1 MNNKIE
7 RWIERNTAVEE
18 NHLLNALYL
27 TAKANGDLKFSFSK
41 HELSII
47 CGLEKRIE
55 TGSCINDDTG
65 IYYTIKR
72 RKANEINH
80 FIDQF
85 YIARYYDH
93 EAKKISKRRRY
104 QKGLCNKTAIG
115 TDAIFKFI
123 TSKVT
128 NKNIMLNKVF
138 GEYEALEAIWT
149 PCSINPTIDYT
160 HRRILTGK
168 FYIIN
173 KEYDNIVID
182 FSDFQIKTLITNTNQ
197 KYTLAHDH
205 DNCFSIKV
213 LNAGRIINKNNLTN
227 FEYHNGWYT
236 FGVWNN

>member
-7 RWIERNTAVEE
+7 RWITQGVAVEE
-18 NHLLNALYL
+18 NSLLNALYL
-27 TAKANGDLKFSFSK
+27 TAKAKDDLEFSYLK
-41 HELSII
+41 HELAIV
-47 CGLEKRIE
+47 CELKKRIE

-72 RKANEINH
+72 RKGYETGH

-85 YIARYYDH
+85 HIARYYDH
-93 EAKKISKRRRY
+93 NAKKIFKRRRY
-104 QKGLCNKTAIG
+104 QKGLSNKAATG
-115 TDAIFKFI
+115 TDKIFKFI

-128 NKNIMLNKVF
+128 NKNIMLNEVL
-138 GEYEALEAIWT
+138 GQYEALEAIWT

-160 HRRILTGK
+160 NRRILTGK

-173 KEYDNIVID
+173 KEYDNIIID
-182 FSDFQIKTLITNTNQ
+182 FSDFQIKTLITNANQ
-197 KYTLAHDH
+197 KYTLVHDH
-205 DNCFSIKV
+205 DNYFSIKV

-236 FGVWNN
+236 FGV

>member
-7 RWIERNTAVEE
+7 RWIKRGMAVEE
-18 NHLLNALYL
+18 NQLFNALYL
-27 TAKANGDLKFSFSK
+27 TAKANGDLEFSYLK
-41 HELSII
+41 HELSVL
-47 CGLEKRIE
+47 CGLKRRIE
-55 TGSCINDDTG
+55 TSSCINDDTG

-72 RKANEINH
+72 RKGYETGH

-93 EAKKISKRRRY
+93 EAKKISKKRRY
-104 QKGLCNKTAIG
+104 QKGLCNKITTG
-115 TDAIFKFI
+115 TDEIFKFI

-149 PCSINPTIDYT
+149 PVSINPTIDYIN
-160 HRRILTGK
+160 RRRLTGK

-173 KEYDNIVID
+173 KEYDNIIID
-182 FSDFQIKTLITNTNQ
+182 FSDFQIKTLITNANQ
-197 KYTLAHDH
+197 KYTLVHNH
-205 DNCFSIKV
+205 DNHFSIKV
-213 LNAGRIINKNNLTN
+213 LNAERIINKNNLTN

-236 FGVWNN
+236 FGV